1 MARYSANGAKIRLCT
16 PWSESTTIR
25 RASGPVISAD
35 RLPHMNLQTAGCKS
49 LQTAGVS
56 YRIPIARDA
65 SSATITN
72 EIADCSIV
80 STLAHRDSTG
90 VSDGENAVLM
100 LKAMN
105 R

>member
-1 MARYSANGAKIRLCT
+1 MPISPQT
-16 PWSESTTIR
+16 DPS
-25 RASGPVISAD
+25 SGSWIGP
-35 RLPHMNLQTAGCKS
+35 G
-49 LQTAGVS
+49 

-65 SSATITN
+65 RRATMIN

-80 STLAHRDSTG
+80 STLAHRERTG
-90 VSDGENAVLM
+90 VSDGENAVLV

>member
-1 MARYSANGAKIRLCT
+1 MVQYSASGAKIRLCM
-16 PWSESTTIR
+16 PWSESTAIR
-25 RASGPVISAD
+25 RASGPVTSTD
-35 RLPHMNLQTAGCKS
+35 RFPHLNLQTAGYKS
-49 LQTAGVS
+49 PHTAS

-65 SSATITN
+65 SSAIMIN